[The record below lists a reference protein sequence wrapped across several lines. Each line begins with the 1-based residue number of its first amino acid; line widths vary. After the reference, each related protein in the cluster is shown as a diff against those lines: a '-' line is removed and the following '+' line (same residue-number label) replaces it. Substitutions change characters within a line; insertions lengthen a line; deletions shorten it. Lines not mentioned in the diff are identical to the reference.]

1 MSKKILIADDNAGI
15 VDAVKM
21 MLEDE
26 GYTVD
31 TTLSGADVKNLHGEL
46 PLVLVLDIWM
56 AGEDGRD
63 ICKQLKGQEA
73 TRHLPIILFSAHKD
87 IQQIAQEVG
96 ADDFLLKPFD
106 IDDLLS
112 KVRQFTA

>member
-1 MSKKILIADDNAGI
+1 MIADDNAGI
-15 VDAVKM
+15 VEAVKM

-31 TTLSGADVKNLHGEL
+31 TALSGADVKNLHGEL
-46 PLVLVLDIWM
+46 PSVLVLDIWM

-63 ICKQLKGQEA
+63 ICKHLKGQEA
-73 TRHLPIILFSAHKD
+73 TRHLPIILFSALKD
-87 IQQIAQEVG
+87 VQQIAQEVG

-106 IDDLLS
+106 IDDLLN